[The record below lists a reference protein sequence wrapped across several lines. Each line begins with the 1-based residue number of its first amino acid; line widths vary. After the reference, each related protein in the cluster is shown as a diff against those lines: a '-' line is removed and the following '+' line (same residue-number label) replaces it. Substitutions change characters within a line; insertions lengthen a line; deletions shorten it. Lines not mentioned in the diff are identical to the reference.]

1 MKSATKKP
9 AARKVSAR
17 KAAPKK
23 AAARKPASRTAAAK
37 PAIDLYAWGTTNPR
51 KVAIALEEL
60 KLSYNLIPVDLSRK
74 EHQKKA
80 YTDVYAYGKVPFLV
94 DRDGPG
100 GKTVKFGES
109 NAMLLYLA
117 EKTGKLIPKSAQ
129 GRLDCIY
136 WLFFMAGSFGIPLS
150 IQARAKQGRLP
161 ITGEGF
167 AFFDDDLHHGAKAM
181 DKALGNSSYLC
192 GGTFTVAD
200 ISFIPHIERSMGLG
214 DLAKYRNIKRWL
226 GDVMARPAVKKGMSI
241 YAG

>member
-1 MKSATKKP
+1 MARRAT
-9 AARKVSAR
+9 
-17 KAAPKK
+17 PKK
-23 AAARKPASRTAAAK
+23 APARKPAAK
-37 PAIDLYAWGTTNPR
+37 KAPAKAAIDLFAWGTTNPR
-51 KVAIALEEL
+51 KVAIAMEEL
-60 KLSYNLIPVDLSRK
+60 KLPYNLIPVDLGK
-74 EHQKKA
+74 KQQKSKA
-80 YTDVYAYGKVPFLV
+80 FTDVYAYGKIPFFV

-161 ITGEGF
+161 IKGK
-167 AFFDDDLHHGAKAM
+167 AFDWFTDELHTGAKAM
-181 DKALGNSSYLC
+181 DKHLSKNRYLC
-192 GGTFTVAD
+192 GGTYTIAD

-214 DLAKYRNIKRWL
+214 DLAKYRHIKRWYA
-226 GDVMARPAVKKGMSI
+226 DVTKRPAVKKGMAV
-241 YAG
+241 YAE